1 MPSDATAG
9 TNGKN
14 GKHGRKKAAKPR
26 PRWARR
32 GLGKFAY
39 DWLVPLAVAFA
50 VLTPLRSSLADW
62 HDVPSGSMRPTIL
75 EGDRIWVNKLAFGL
89 RVPFTHTWVATWDAP
104 ARGDIVTLASPA
116 NGTRL
121 VKRIV
126 GLPGDEIAMTGN
138 RLTINGE
145 ALEYRVVDDAV
156 LEPVPGAASGRGS
169 GQAAS
174 VHALHV
180 QETLGGVNHLL
191 TIVPTAQSAHTFEAM
206 TIPAGQYLVLGDN
219 RDMSGDSRVFGLVE
233 AAAIE
238 GRVGG
243 VAFSL
248 DPDRMYWPRFERWG
262 LGLK

>member
-1 MPSDATAG
+1 MPRDTKA
-9 TNGKN
+9 GKN
-14 GKHGRKKAAKPR
+14 GKTKPPKPR
-26 PRWARR
+26 PKWARR
-32 GLGKFAY
+32 GLGRFAY

-75 EGDRIWVNKLAFGL
+75 EGDRIWVNKLAYGL
-89 RVPFTHTWVATWDAP
+89 RVPFTHTWVATWGAP
-104 ARGDIVTLASPA
+104 GRGDIVTLASPA
-116 NGTRL
+116 DGTRL

-126 GLPGDEIAMTGN
+126 GLPGDEIAMAGN
-138 RLTINGE
+138 RLTINAE
-145 ALEYRVVDDAV
+145 AVEYRVVDDAV
-156 LEPVPGAASGRGS
+156 LEPVPGAAP
-169 GQAAS
+169 GQETS

-191 TIVPTAQSAHTFEAM
+191 TIVPSAQSAHTFEAM
-206 TIPAGQYLVLGDN
+206 VIPEGQYLVLGDN

-233 AAAIE
+233 VAAIE

-248 DPDRMYWPRFERWG
+248 DPTRMYWPRFERWG

>member
-1 MPSDATAG
+1 MPSDTKAE
-9 TNGKN
+9 KN
-14 GKHGRKKAAKPR
+14 GKKRAAKAR

-104 ARGDIVTLASPA
+104 DRGDIVTLASPA
-116 NGTRL
+116 DGTRL

-126 GLPGDEIAMTGN
+126 GLPGDVVAMAGN

-145 ALEYRVVDDAV
+145 ALEYRVVDEGV
-156 LEPVPGAASGRGS
+156 LEPVP

-180 QETLGGVNHLL
+180 QETLGGVNHML

-206 TIPAGQYLVLGDN
+206 TIPAGRYLVLGDN
-219 RDMSGDSRVFGLVE
+219 RDLSGDSRVFGLVE

-248 DPDRMYWPRFERWG
+248 DPGRMYWPRFERWG
-262 LGLK
+262 LRLR